1 MLGSRVSGKA
11 GKRVSGEALAH
22 LSSILRQICGMP
34 RYAEY
39 LKHMRSSH
47 PEAPLLSEEKFY
59 DEYLRNRYAEGSS
72 RCC

>member
-1 MLGSRVSGKA
+1 MLGSRESAKA
-11 GKRVSGEALAH
+11 GRRISGEALAR

-59 DEYLRNRYAEGSS
+59 DEYLRSRYAESSS